1 MDSSFLARRVP
12 YFGNRA
18 VLILCMIF
26 FLYPF
31 GTYGAKLALQ
41 GMKNDM
47 KDWLP
52 DGFTETKDLAWAG
65 RYFVTDQGFVLLSWQ
80 GCSEEDER
88 FRTFVKKLQQEV
100 APPGAASTT
109 TDEDELTAD
118 QNLSWK
124 LNGLGAL
131 ATNWGCIPFRMT
143 FRTGVDNRNAG

>member
-100 APPGAASTT
+100 APTGAASNT
-109 TDEDELTAD
+109 TDEEHMC
-118 QNLSWK
+118 K
-124 LNGLGAL
+124 
-131 ATNWGCIPFRMT
+131 
-143 FRTGVDNRNAG
+143 

>member
-88 FRTFVKKLQQEV
+88 FRTFVKKLQQAV
-100 APPGAASTT
+100 APTGAASCP
-109 TDEDELTAD
+109 LTQSPTAPAPA
-118 QNLSWK
+118 SSS
-124 LNGLGAL
+124 A
-131 ATNWGCIPFRMT
+131 RS
-143 FRTGVDNRNAG
+143 